1 MLLSVVIQWI
11 NKHDLALARAV
22 LLLEGHRLRARTVEE
37 GKVWQTTADNLN
49 SHATL
54 TFLVTKTLHNVIRY
68 RTRVDLVSDFPPCV
82 IAPQLM
88 ICSNK
93 DAVQRT

>member
-1 MLLSVVIQWI
+1 MVIEWI
-11 NKHDLALARAV
+11 NKHDLALAWEV
-22 LLLEGHRLRARTVEE
+22 LLSERHRLKERTVERE
-37 GKVWQTTADNLN
+37 KVWQTNLDNLN

-54 TFLVTKTLHNVIRY
+54 RFLVTKMLRNVIRH
-68 RTRVDLVSDFPPCV
+68 RTRVDLASDFPPCV

-93 DAVQRT
+93 DADQRT